1 MTPTWALAIPLAL
14 LPGVFHWMPVWRNNG
29 IWFGVTVAA
38 DYPAS
43 PEARATLRN
52 FRLTVWLLGLAGVGM
67 ALLGPFGPWTFPV
80 AMTLEIVGMLGAM
93 VVARQRTL
101 PHAVRITST
110 RSASLLEAPETM
122 PFGVAAPLVPLAILG
137 GSGVYAYFLGDWRT
151 AYQPLLS
158 GVLQTA
164 VILLMG
170 FGILRRSPRAR
181 VAANAAATIRFRRVM
196 VEYMVVAT
204 WAMAALLAAV
214 SVVPGLPPMVVG
226 FVFPALAILY
236 VWRLILLGRGSGAGG
251 DGTPDECWKL
261 GLFYFN
267 PADPAIFVEKR
278 FGLGYTLNLANRAT
292 WIFAGIIVA
301 LSFSPMLLQYW

>member
-1 MTPTWALAIPLAL
+1 MTPLWMALVPLSL
-14 LPGVFHWMPVWRNNG
+14 LPLIFHWMPVWRHNG

-43 PEARATLRN
+43 PVARATLRD
-52 FRLTVWLLGLAGVGM
+52 FRLTVWLLGLAAVAM
-67 ALLGPFGPWTFPV
+67 ALLEPFGPWTLQL
-80 AMTLEIVGMLGAM
+80 AMMLEIFGMLGAM
-93 VVARQRTL
+93 VVARRRTQ
-101 PHAVRITST
+101 PHAVRPTAT

-122 PFGVAAPLVPLAILG
+122 PFGVAAPLVPLVILG
-137 GSGVYAYFLGDWRT
+137 SAGVYAYVSGAWRS
-151 AYQPLLS
+151 AYPALLS
-158 GVLQTA
+158 GVVQTGM
-164 VILLMG
+164 ILLMG

-204 WAMAALLAAV
+204 WVMAALLAAIAV
-214 SVVPGLPPMVVG
+214 APGLPPMGVG
-226 FVFPALAILY
+226 FIFPALAILY
-236 VWRLILLGRGSGAGG
+236 VWRLIVLGRASGAGG

-278 FGLGYTLNLANRAT
+278 FGIGYTCNFANRAT
-292 WIFAGIIVA
+292 WIFAGVIVA
-301 LSFSPMLLQYW
+301 LSFSPLLLRYL